1 MVRAHRLS
9 EILALLATR
18 DRISI
23 EEIVAH
29 FAVSPATA
37 RRDLDT
43 LSEQRLVRRTHGGA
57 ARLSGSFDLP
67 LLYKD
72 RHHSEAKRAIAR
84 RAAPLI
90 MPGMTIGLTGGTTV
104 AALGATI
111 AAVHGGDSAGDEPP
125 LTVMTNAI
133 DIAATLVLRPQIR
146 VVVPGGVVH
155 ARSFELIGPFALE
168 TLRQVS
174 LDLAFIGVNALDPE
188 HGAMVHDDD
197 EARVNRMMAERA
209 TSAYVLADSSKIG
222 QRALARVGGQELFTG
237 IITDVGIRPEQRRA
251 LEDAGFNVHLAPL

>member
-9 EILALLATR
+9 EILSLLATQ
-18 DRISI
+18 DRISVD
-23 EEIVAH
+23 EIVTR
-29 FAVSPATA
+29 FAVSAATA

-72 RHHSEAKRAIAR
+72 RHQSEAKRAIAR
-84 RAAPLI
+84 RAAQLI

-111 AAVHGGDSAGDEPP
+111 ATAHDGDLDGDGSP
-125 LTVMTNAI
+125 LTIMTNAI
-133 DIAATLVLRPQIR
+133 NIAATLVLRPQIR
-146 VVVPGGVVH
+146 IVVPGGVVH
-155 ARSFELIGPFALE
+155 SRSFELTGPFALE
-168 TLRQVS
+168 TLRHVS
-174 LDLAFIGVNALDPE
+174 LDLAFIGVNAFDPQ

-197 EARVNRMMAERA
+197 EAQVNRMMAERA
-209 TSAYVLADSSKIG
+209 ASAFILADSSKIG
-222 QRALARVGGQELFTG
+222 KRDFYTFCRLDSLDAVVCEPGIAAEDRVAIEEHAQV
-237 IITDVGIRPEQRRA
+237 IC
-251 LEDAGFNVHLAPL
+251 

>member
-9 EILALLATR
+9 EILSLLATQ
-18 DRISI
+18 DRISVD
-23 EEIVAH
+23 EIVTR
-29 FAVSPATA
+29 FAVSAATA

-84 RAAPLI
+84 RAAQLI

-111 AAVHGGDSAGDEPP
+111 ATAHDGDLDGDGSP
-125 LTVMTNAI
+125 LTIMTNAI
-133 DIAATLVLRPQIR
+133 NIAATLVLRPQIR
-146 VVVPGGVVH
+146 IVVPGGVVH
-155 ARSFELIGPFALE
+155 SRSFELTGPFALE
-168 TLRQVS
+168 TLRHVS
-174 LDLAFIGVNALDPE
+174 LDLAFIGVNAFDPQ

-197 EARVNRMMAERA
+197 EAQVNRMMAERA
-209 TSAYVLADSSKIG
+209 ASAFILADSSKIG
-222 QRALARVGGQELFTG
+222 QRALARIGGQGLFTG
-237 IITDVGIRPEQRRA
+237 IITDDRIRPDHRRA
-251 LEDAGFNVHLAPL
+251 IEDAGLTVHLAPL